1 MRRDEMGV
9 NLSDLTEPKSMEME
23 DLRGKKVA
31 IDTYNIVYQF
41 MSAIRQ
47 PDGYPLCDSKG
58 RTTSHLTGLLHRTA
72 SLIEAGIEPVFV
84 FDGKPH
90 PLKQAT
96 LDGRKERREKAEQE
110 WKNAVERGD
119 MKTAHTKAQQT
130 SRMTDEVKESA
141 KELIRYMGL
150 PIVDAP
156 SDGEQEA
163 AYICRR
169 KDVWATA
176 SQDFDSLLFGTPV
189 LLRNLTMTG
198 RRKVPG
204 KDIYREIKTEVIDSE
219 EFLRNLGI
227 SREQLVDMCILMG
240 TDFNTGIKG
249 IGPKKALKLV
259 RDNGDLESVLR
270 KIGEDIP
277 DYQEIRG
284 IFLDYEGSDDYS
296 VEHGPLDRQAVVDML
311 TSYDFSADRVNSA
324 LDRIESARKEEE
336 RKRKQKALDAWF

>member
-1 MRRDEMGV
+1 MGV

-110 WKNAVERGD
+110 WKDAVERGD

-156 SDGEQEA
+156 SDGEQEE

>member
-1 MRRDEMGV
+1 MGV

-110 WKNAVERGD
+110 WKDAVERGD

-311 TSYDFSADRVNSA
+311 TSYDFSTDRVNSA

>member
-23 DLRGKKVA
+23 DLRGRKVA

-110 WKNAVERGD
+110 WKDAVERGD

>member
-110 WKNAVERGD
+110 WKDAVERGD

-259 RDNGDLESVLR
+259 RENGDLESVLR

>member
-1 MRRDEMGV
+1 MGV
-9 NLSDLTEPKSMEME
+9 KLSDLTEPKSMEME

-110 WKNAVERGD
+110 WKDAVERGD

>member
-1 MRRDEMGV
+1 MGV

-23 DLRGKKVA
+23 DLCGKKVA

-110 WKNAVERGD
+110 WKDAVERGD

-296 VEHGPLDRQAVVDML
+296 VEHGPLDRRAVVDML

>member
-1 MRRDEMGV
+1 MGV

-110 WKNAVERGD
+110 WKDAVERGD

-189 LLRNLTMTG
+189 LLRNRTMTG

>member
-1 MRRDEMGV
+1 MGV

-110 WKNAVERGD
+110 WKDAVERGD

-204 KDIYREIKTEVIDSE
+204 KDIYREIKTEVIASE

>member
-1 MRRDEMGV
+1 MGV

-110 WKNAVERGD
+110 WKDAVERGD

-240 TDFNTGIKG
+240 TDFNAGIKG

>member
-1 MRRDEMGV
+1 MGV

-110 WKNAVERGD
+110 WKDAVERGD

-169 KDVWATA
+169 NDVWATA

-198 RRKVPG
+198 RRKIPG

>member
-1 MRRDEMGV
+1 MGV
-9 NLSDLTEPKSMEME
+9 NLSNLTEPKSMEME

-110 WKNAVERGD
+110 WKDAVERGD

>member
-1 MRRDEMGV
+1 MGV

-96 LDGRKERREKAEQE
+96 LDGRKERREKAEQD
-110 WKNAVERGD
+110 WKDAVERGD

>member
-1 MRRDEMGV
+1 MGV

-110 WKNAVERGD
+110 WKDAVERGD

>member
-1 MRRDEMGV
+1 M
-9 NLSDLTEPKSMEME
+9 
-23 DLRGKKVA
+23 
-31 IDTYNIVYQF
+31 
-41 MSAIRQ
+41 
-47 PDGYPLCDSKG
+47 
-58 RTTSHLTGLLHRTA
+58 
-72 SLIEAGIEPVFV
+72 
-84 FDGKPH
+84 
-90 PLKQAT
+90 
-96 LDGRKERREKAEQE
+96 
-110 WKNAVERGD
+110 ERGD

>member
-1 MRRDEMGV
+1 MGV

-110 WKNAVERGD
+110 WKDAVERGD

-141 KELIRYMGL
+141 KELIRYMRL

>member
-1 MRRDEMGV
+1 MGV

-110 WKNAVERGD
+110 WKDAVERGD

-227 SREQLVDMCILMG
+227 SREPLVDMCILMG

-296 VEHGPLDRQAVVDML
+296 VEHGPLDRQAVVDVL
-311 TSYDFSADRVNSA
+311 TS
-324 LDRIESARKEEE
+324 
-336 RKRKQKALDAWF
+336 

>member
-1 MRRDEMGV
+1 MGV

-110 WKNAVERGD
+110 WKDTVERGD
-119 MKTAHTKAQQT
+119 MKTAHIKAQQT

>member
-9 NLSDLTEPKSMEME
+9 NLSDLTEPKSMEMK

-110 WKNAVERGD
+110 WKDAVERGD

-324 LDRIESARKEEE
+324 LDRVESARKEEE

>member
-1 MRRDEMGV
+1 MGV

-110 WKNAVERGD
+110 WKDAVERGD

-169 KDVWATA
+169 KNVWATA

>member
-1 MRRDEMGV
+1 MGV
-9 NLSDLTEPKSMEME
+9 NLSDLTEPKSMERE

-110 WKNAVERGD
+110 WKDAVERGD

>member
-1 MRRDEMGV
+1 MGV

-110 WKNAVERGD
+110 WKDAVERGE

>member
-23 DLRGKKVA
+23 DLRRKKVA

-110 WKNAVERGD
+110 WKDAVERGD

>member
-1 MRRDEMGV
+1 MGV

-110 WKNAVERGD
+110 WKDAVERGD

-219 EFLRNLGI
+219 EFLQNLGI

>member
-1 MRRDEMGV
+1 MGV

-110 WKNAVERGD
+110 RKDAVERGD

>member
-110 WKNAVERGD
+110 WKDAVERGD

-311 TSYDFSADRVNSA
+311 TSYDFSADRGNSA

-336 RKRKQKALDAWF
+336 RKRKQKALDAWL

>member
-1 MRRDEMGV
+1 MGV
-9 NLSDLTEPKSMEME
+9 NLSDLTEPKSMEMK

-110 WKNAVERGD
+110 WKDAVERGD

-324 LDRIESARKEEE
+324 LDRVESARKEEE

>member
-1 MRRDEMGV
+1 MGV

-110 WKNAVERGD
+110 WKDAVERGD

-311 TSYDFSADRVNSA
+311 TSYDFSVDRVNSA

>member
-1 MRRDEMGV
+1 MGV

-110 WKNAVERGD
+110 WKDAVERGD

-189 LLRNLTMTG
+189 LLRNLTITG

>member
-1 MRRDEMGV
+1 MGV

-110 WKNAVERGD
+110 WKDAVERGD

-141 KELIRYMGL
+141 KKLIRYMGL
-150 PIVDAP
+150 PMVDAP

>member
-110 WKNAVERGD
+110 WKDAVERGD

-259 RDNGDLESVLR
+259 RENGDLESVLR

-324 LDRIESARKEEE
+324 VDRIESARKEEE

>member
-1 MRRDEMGV
+1 MGV

-110 WKNAVERGD
+110 WKDAVERGD
-119 MKTAHTKAQQT
+119 MKTAHIKAQQT

-259 RDNGDLESVLR
+259 RENGDLESVLR

>member
-110 WKNAVERGD
+110 WKDAVERGD

-176 SQDFDSLLFGTPV
+176 SQDFDSLLFGTPA

>member
-110 WKNAVERGD
+110 WKDAVERGD

-169 KDVWATA
+169 NDVWATA

>member
-1 MRRDEMGV
+1 MGV

-23 DLRGKKVA
+23 DLRGRKVA

-110 WKNAVERGD
+110 WKDAVERGD

>member
-1 MRRDEMGV
+1 MGV

-110 WKNAVERGD
+110 WKDAVERGD

-270 KIGEDIP
+270 KIGEDIT